1 MSRFI
6 KIPSFFYED
15 NLLYFNDLW
24 INPFQV
30 ESYIETDISYTDDSG
45 IPVERNG
52 VKVFTKGGMEWG
64 VLLTIEEFERIIE

>member
-24 INPFQV
+24 INPFQI
-30 ESYIETDISYTDDSG
+30 ESYIETDISYTDETGMHID
-45 IPVERNG
+45 RTG
-52 VKVFTKGGMEWG
+52 VKLFTKGGLEWG
-64 VLLTIEEFERIIE
+64 VMMTIEEFERIIE

>member
-24 INPFQV
+24 INPFQI
-30 ESYIETDISYTDDSG
+30 ESYIETDISYTDETG
-45 IPVERNG
+45 MPIEITG
-52 VKVFTKGGMEWG
+52 VKLFTKGGLEWG
-64 VLLTIEEFERIIE
+64 VMMTIEEFERIIE

>member
-24 INPFQV
+24 INPFQI
-30 ESYIETDISYTDDSG
+30 ESYIETDISYTDDNG
-45 IPVERNG
+45 IHIERNG

-64 VLLTIEEFERIIE
+64 VLLTIEEFERIVE